1 MHKGVN
7 GILWGVDFVLRHL
20 LVPLDGS
27 RLAEAILPATRHLAR
42 RLQADVTLLHVIEEK
57 TPSRVH
63 GEMHLARPGEAQT
76 YLERIQQGLRQQ
88 GIDVRS
94 HVHEAAEGDVA
105 RSIVRHAEE
114 FGNDLIMLSTHGSS
128 GVRNLLIGS
137 IAQQVLG
144 TGTTPV
150 FVIHPEAGA
159 SARAGVEAGAG
170 GEARAAGTG
179 PGVRPFRCQRLA
191 IPLDMKPHHEE
202 SLPLACELAAA
213 CHASLSLVTVVPRR
227 NDLSGSEGASG
238 RLLPLTARAALEVRE
253 REACEYLQQVA
264 ARLQMTCLQQA
275 NSQQTSN
282 REFVPPATSWRVIRG
297 EPASALVFFF
307 ADARIDLV
315 VIASHALPAWQ
326 AFWEGSVTP
335 RLLTQWRRPVLLVK
349 ARN

>member
-1 MHKGVN
+1 
-7 GILWGVDFVLRHL
+7 
-20 LVPLDGS
+20 
-27 RLAEAILPATRHLAR
+27 
-42 RLQADVTLLHVIEEK
+42 
-57 TPSRVH
+57 
-63 GEMHLARPGEAQT
+63 
-76 YLERIQQGLRQQ
+76 
-88 GIDVRS
+88 
-94 HVHEAAEGDVA
+94 
-105 RSIVRHAEE
+105 
-114 FGNDLIMLSTHGSS
+114 
-128 GVRNLLIGS
+128 
-137 IAQQVLG
+137 
-144 TGTTPV
+144 
-150 FVIHPEAGA
+150 
-159 SARAGVEAGAG
+159 
-170 GEARAAGTG
+170 
-179 PGVRPFRCQRLA
+179 
-191 IPLDMKPHHEE
+191 MKPHHEK

-297 EPASALVFFF
+297 EPASALVSFF